1 MSEPNSRRSF
11 LFGRSARAQDTWSS
25 FVVRLRHACAGPVS
39 LVAARQAHLKPARL
53 DDVLRAREYCQT
65 FGVLL
70 ALDGLPLPKADQDK
84 PVLWVEAGSS
94 WGSLM
99 PLGDTGLWRVDA
111 GCPCV
116 GLQAAGLIAPG
127 ASGAPLNLAQWFAR
141 AARHERLADAAY
153 MAALVRVDWL
163 LPDGTLEVFGPFGQ
177 RDDQPLRSLA
187 TQTLVPRLFQL
198 TSQLTTSTLWSQPD
212 WPMRFHLDALADP
225 DRVNLAHLF
234 AGHGGSMGW
243 LVAATFQ
250 KLAVPMPV
258 TAPAFATEPDA
269 QATSFDKQVKE
280 AVDPNGLFLSLAD
293 QTG

>member
-11 LFGRSARAQDTWSS
+11 LFGRSARAQDAWSS
-25 FVVRLRHACAGPVS
+25 FVVRLRHACAGPVR
-39 LVAARQAHLKPARL
+39 LVSTRQAHLKPARL
-53 DDVLRAREYCQT
+53 DDVLRAREFCQT

-70 ALDGLPLPKADQDK
+70 ALDGLPLPQVDQDK
-84 PVLWVEAGSS
+84 PVLWVEAGSN

-111 GCPCV
+111 GCPCA
-116 GLQAAGLIAPG
+116 GLEAAGLLEPAL
-127 ASGAPLNLAQWFAR
+127 AGAPLNLAQWFAR
-141 AARHERLADAAY
+141 AARHERLADAAC

-187 TQTLVPRLFQL
+187 AQTLVPQLFQL
-198 TSQLTTSTLWSQPD
+198 TTQLSAWPVWSRPH

-225 DRVNLAHLF
+225 EQVNLAHLF
-234 AGHGGSMGW
+234 IGHGGSLGW

-250 KLAVPMPV
+250 KPAAPMPARAPV
-258 TAPAFATEPDA
+258 CWPAFDPQVEDFDQRVK
-269 QATSFDKQVKE
+269 QAL
-280 AVDPNGLFLSLAD
+280 DPKGIFLSLAD